1 MARLFSSRSTGW
13 IAVAM
18 PMWHTLFRHIE
29 REALQCPA
37 LQQEEKKRRRA
48 RFEIA
53 PDAANL
59 L

>member
-1 MARLFSSRSTGW
+1 M
-13 IAVAM
+13 AM
-18 PMWHTLFRHIE
+18 PMRHTLVRHIE
-29 REALQCPA
+29 REALHCPA

-53 PDAANL
+53 PDAASL